1 MIKIENHKDIE
12 SNVKSIIDSHNV
24 DELACDDF
32 KMSWQILKNA
42 CEQDNRSAFLI
53 LPAVVNH
60 LSNIQTKNIE
70 FYGFIDAIKEVNDA
84 TAEFVSSESPITL
97 EDLKGMYGFVGLSF
111 YIDRRNCADDISDE
125 LLDQVLQKVYA
136 DNYLDIALKEND

>member
-12 SNVKSIIDSHNV
+12 SNVKSIIDSHNF

-42 CEQDNRSAFLI
+42 CEQDNHSAFFV

-60 LSNIQTKNIE
+60 LSKIQTKNRD
-70 FYGFIDAIKEVNDA
+70 FYDFINAVKEVNDA
-84 TAEFVSSESPITL
+84 TSEFVSNENPITL
-97 EDLKGMYGFVGLSF
+97 EDLKGMFGFAGLSF

-125 LLDQVLQKVYA
+125 LLEQVLQKVYT
-136 DNYLDIALKEND
+136 DNYLDLTLKEE